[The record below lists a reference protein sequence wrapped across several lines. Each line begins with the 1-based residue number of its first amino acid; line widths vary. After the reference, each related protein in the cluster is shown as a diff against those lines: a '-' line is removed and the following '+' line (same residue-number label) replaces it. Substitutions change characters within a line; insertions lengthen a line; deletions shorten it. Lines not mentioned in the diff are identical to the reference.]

1 MLCKNQNKYDLFV
14 SQVENLKFSSFKKL
28 QIYVMDDIFL
38 HLSYVAF
45 IMSLKYNS
53 ERNRIWHV
61 AWFILH
67 DEGHLW
73 ISTKFIHHINFHPM
87 EEFNTSSQLFIWH
100 SRDQMS
106 TSLLSKPW
114 SYFVWLFLKFWKI
127 PYHLL
132 MTWTLI
138 NHIY

>member
-53 ERNRIWHV
+53 ERNRI
-61 AWFILH
+61 
-67 DEGHLW
+67 
-73 ISTKFIHHINFHPM
+73 
-87 EEFNTSSQLFIWH
+87 
-100 SRDQMS
+100 
-106 TSLLSKPW
+106 
-114 SYFVWLFLKFWKI
+114 
-127 PYHLL
+127 
-132 MTWTLI
+132 
-138 NHIY
+138 